1 MQEQN
6 PTSSQYQHAQI
17 TLRAPKTLLNRVSA
31 VARDDYNT
39 RASVIRQF
47 IAEGLRKR
55 EREIG

>member
-1 MQEQN
+1 MPEQN
-6 PTSSQYQHAQI
+6 PTNSQYQHAQI
-17 TLRAPKTLLNRVSA
+17 TLRAPQTMLNRVSA
-31 VARDDYNT
+31 VAQENYNT